1 MQFTMRFNRPT
12 RPYFLQLLCGLT
24 LCLSVHAQEAMVNLH
39 FVSFPK
45 EVNPEPLEL
54 LIGEGKTIKIELSSN
69 SVSKSYQVPALSS
82 WVLGRSSIA
91 KGKFKFETYGQVK
104 SIGVNPQ
111 LILVIRKGKDGAE
124 GLELIPIDYSKAGFG
139 GGKYFVLNI
148 TDTDISGAIGTGEFS
163 LKPQE
168 HVLLAPEPS
177 KVKGDRKYC
186 FAKFSYTKNEKPH
199 PFFNSTWRFN
209 TAARSMVFFYRDPK
223 TERLKFHTI
232 RSYIK

>member
-1 MQFTMRFNRPT
+1 
-12 RPYFLQLLCGLT
+12 
-24 LCLSVHAQEAMVNLH
+24 MVNLR

-45 EVNPEPLEL
+45 EVNPEPLAL
-54 LIGEGKTIKIELSSN
+54 LIGEGKTIKVEASSN
-69 SVSKSYQVPALSS
+69 SISKSYQCPALSS
-82 WVLGRSSIA
+82 WVLGKSSVA

-104 SIGVNPQ
+104 SIAAKTQ
-111 LILVIRKGKDGAE
+111 LILIIRKGKDGAE
-124 GLELIPIDYSKAGFG
+124 GLELIPIDYSQNGFG

-148 TDTDISGAIGTGEFS
+148 TDTDISGTIGTGEFS

-186 FAKFSYTKNEKPH
+186 YAKFSYTKNEKPH

-209 TAARSMVFFYRDPK
+209 KAARSILFFYNDPK
-223 TERLKFHTI
+223 TEHLRFHTI
-232 RSYIK
+232 RTYIK